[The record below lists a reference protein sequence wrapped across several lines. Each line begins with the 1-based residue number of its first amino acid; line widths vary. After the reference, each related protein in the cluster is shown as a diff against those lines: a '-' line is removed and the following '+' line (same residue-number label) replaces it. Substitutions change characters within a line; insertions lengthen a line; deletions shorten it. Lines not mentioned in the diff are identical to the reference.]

1 MNRSEGSFVSPI
13 AHRHRNLRELE
24 PNNDLGALPAR
35 AAFGALNAHSCSTD
49 AIMPGRVKEV
59 QYGKA
64 RAELHRVQHAE
75 SLTSDPNMHVQLQR
89 L

>member
-1 MNRSEGSFVSPI
+1 MNS
-13 AHRHRNLRELE
+13 RELE
-24 PNNDLGALPAR
+24 PNDDLGALQAR
-35 AAFGALNAHSCSTD
+35 AAFWASNTHSCSTE
-49 AIMPGRVKEV
+49 AIIPSRVKNL

-64 RAELHRVQHAE
+64 REELYRVQHAE

>member
-1 MNRSEGSFVSPI
+1 MTTW
-13 AHRHRNLRELE
+13 
-24 PNNDLGALPAR
+24 DALSA
-35 AAFGALNAHSCSTD
+35 AAFRALNAHSCGTE
-49 AIMPGRVKEV
+49 AILPARVKAL